1 MEIRNAEEDDLVLGR
16 RSGWRRMLV
25 DDLIFS
31 DSVDDLIFR
40 VFNNDEERR
49 MNRLEEEEERENK
62 MVELE
67 S

>member
-1 MEIRNAEEDDLVLGR
+1 M
-16 RSGWRRMLV
+16 

-49 MNRLEEEEERENK
+49 TNRREEEEERENK